1 LQTYTLHL
9 AALSSDRFAKDVVL
23 GEAFLNLA
31 EVERRRDLNDN
42 ENNSSIEL
50 KLYPRP
56 AYSDVRSQV
65 FLSIA
70 YNQLTNS
77 INFAV
82 LKMKDLPCDERIGQ
96 IGKQLLTAK

>member
-1 LQTYTLHL
+1 MQTYTLHL
-9 AALSSDRFAKDVVL
+9 AALASDRFSRDTVL

-31 EVERRRDLNDN
+31 EVERRRDMNDN
-42 ENNSSIEL
+42 EKDSNIEL

-56 AYSDVRSQV
+56 AYTDVRSQV

-70 YNQLTNS
+70 YNQHTNS

-96 IGKQLLTAK
+96 IGK